1 VVAADQEVTSSPV
14 GSLRLG
20 SLSPSSLP
28 KVSPGSCDVSHM
40 AQEAAEAELLCTQL
54 AEADGGVFRKS
65 IVLQLFPALFASFLT
80 LFVSPSSFGG

>member
-1 VVAADQEVTSSPV
+1 
-14 GSLRLG
+14 
-20 SLSPSSLP
+20 
-28 KVSPGSCDVSHM
+28 M
-40 AQEAAEAELLCTQL
+40 AQEAVEAEAELLCTQL